1 MPKNVSLDQVST
13 EAQQILHFWQANP
26 NFKLGEIGLE
36 EFQAS
41 LAALQL
47 LNAEVGETRTRLTG
61 VLNRRD
67 DRAREL
73 NDLNTRVRS
82 GVRGVFGPD
91 SGEYAQV
98 GGTRRSERRSP
109 NRKPKPALS
118 V

>member
-1 MPKNVSLDQVST
+1 MAKNVSLDQVLT

-26 NFKLGEIGLE
+26 TFKLGEMGVE
-36 EFQAS
+36 DFQAS
-41 LAALQL
+41 LAALQS
-47 LNAEVGETRTRLTG
+47 LNGEVGEMRTRLTG

-67 DRAREL
+67 DQAKSL

-91 SGEYAQV
+91 SGEYEQV
-98 GGTRRSERRSP
+98 GGTRRSERKSP
-109 NRKPKPALS
+109 TRKPKPVLS